1 MKNKKNIFGL
11 LIFGVIILVAFSKSA
26 LAENAIFSPKNPT
39 NEQIVKVVNN
49 CSAIKKHLTK
59 LHSTDAL
66 KRVNLGQNYE
76 SISSDMMA
84 KFNTRIVI
92 NKLNGSELVYSA
104 ADFSEN
110 MKYFR
115 DNYKIYEQE
124 LKKLQDMDCASNGR
138 EFYFQLEKVRYQ
150 RKELNYNVSRLK
162 EIANDY
168 KKQLATFKEGLK

>member
-1 MKNKKNIFGL
+1 MKNKSIFGL
-11 LIFGVIILVAFSKSA
+11 LIFGAMILVAFSKSA
-26 LAENAIFSPKNPT
+26 LAENAVFSPKEPT
-39 NEQIVKVVNN
+39 EEQISKVASG
-49 CSAIKKHLTK
+49 CADIKKHLTK

-66 KRVNLGQNYE
+66 KRVNLGQIYE

-84 KFNTRIVI
+84 KLNTRIVM
-92 NKLNGSELVYSA
+92 NKLNGSELVSSA

-115 DNYKIYEQE
+115 ENYKIYEQE

-138 EFYFQLEKVRYQ
+138 EFYLQLEKVRYQ
-150 RKELNYNVSRLK
+150 RKELNYNVSKLK

-168 KKQLATFKEGLK
+168 KKQLTTFKEGLK